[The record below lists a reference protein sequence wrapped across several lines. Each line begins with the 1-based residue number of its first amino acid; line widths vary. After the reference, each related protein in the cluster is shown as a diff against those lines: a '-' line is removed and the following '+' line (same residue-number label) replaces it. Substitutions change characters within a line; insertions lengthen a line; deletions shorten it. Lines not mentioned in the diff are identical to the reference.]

1 MTTLMDT
8 TALQQ
13 FAAGDDDGP
22 FQLLTL
28 LRYAS
33 TARLPATS
41 ELAGTSGEAA
51 YARYFDKLRPLIE
64 AAGGQV
70 VQFAPI
76 NHVLLGALG
85 AGFDALSIVRYP
97 SRSALMGM
105 LGAFEY
111 SSIASHRVAA
121 LDDSV
126 VLALPDRES
135 GR

>member
-28 LRYAS
+28 LRYAP
-33 TARLPATS
+33 TARLPAGS
-41 ELAGTSGEAA
+41 DLAGASGELAYAA
-51 YARYFDKLRPLIE
+51 YFDELRPLIE

-70 VQFAPI
+70 VEFAPI
-76 NHVLLGALG
+76 AHVLLGSLG

-105 LGAFEY
+105 LSGFGY
-111 SSIASHRVAA
+111 TSIASHRVAA

-126 VLALPDRES
+126 VLVVPTVLKP
-135 GR
+135 